1 MLTAIWK
8 NYSYVIL
15 LMGLALITS
24 FIALMKVESTI
35 SYQKVTVQ
43 EGDSLWTISQEL
55 SEEHDLSTKEVMEWV
70 SEKNNLATDII
81 RPGDSLIIPAEK
93 SFLIEKDNYELA
105 SGTE

>member
-1 MLTAIWK
+1 MLTTIWK

-24 FIALMKVESTI
+24 LIALMKVESTL

-43 EGDSLWTISQEL
+43 EGDSLWTISEEL
-55 SEEHDLSTKEVMEWV
+55 SKEHDLSTKQVMEWV

-81 RPGDSLIIPAEK
+81 MPGDSLIIPAEK
-93 SFLIEKDNYELA
+93 SILIENDNYELA

>member
-1 MLTAIWK
+1 MITAIWR

-24 FIALMKVESTI
+24 FIALMKVETTE
-35 SYQKVTVQ
+35 SYQKVIVQ

-55 SEEHDLSTKEVMEWV
+55 TDENGLSTKEVMEWV

-81 RPGDSLIIPAEK
+81 MPGDSLIIPTKNSLLGEENN
-93 SFLIEKDNYELA
+93 FELA